1 MDGLLGRYRNLS
13 VLVIV
18 IMAQLVLLAVQVKNN
33 QDVRLIRVWAVTAIT
48 PLARVLEGVR
58 ANTFGLAGEYWH
70 LLEIRTENRVMKSDL
85 DRLKLENQYLKE
97 ELATAKR
104 VEAMASFVQRNP
116 NKTIGA
122 RIIGAGAG
130 MNSKVVFI
138 DRGSTAG
145 VLKGMPVIT
154 PDGIVGKVTASYP
167 TGSQVML
174 VTDPT
179 FACGVVSD
187 KTRVHGTA
195 RGQGNNQLLVD
206 YVQNEQVVQVGEVF
220 YTSGDD
226 RIFPKGLPVGP
237 VRVARQ
243 GKLFKEIYVAPG
255 AFEKG
260 LEEVLVVLDGVHQ
273 QIPDPSQ
280 MANVGPEAKAL
291 APPPSDTVALP
302 LDANPQ
308 QKSNQRFSTEA
319 DRLVD
324 RYKTMGEQQGVSYGN
339 GGKLPNFNA
348 PLVPGDPVPKT
359 SPAALGTT
367 QPAGTPVPKTSPAAP
382 GTTQPAGTPAPK
394 TSPAAP
400 GTTQPAVTP
409 APNTSPAAPR
419 TTQPAVTPAPRL
431 PGIVGATPP
440 KAVPQ

>member
-1 MDGLLGRYRNLS
+1 MDGFLGRYRNLS

-48 PLARVLEGVR
+48 PLARVLEGIR
-58 ANTFGLAGEYWH
+58 ANTFGLAGEYWQ
-70 LLEIRTENRVMKSDL
+70 LIEIRSQNQTLKADV
-85 DRLKLENQYLKE
+85 DRFKLENQYLKE

-138 DRGSTAG
+138 DRGSTSG

-174 VTDPT
+174 ITDPT
-179 FACGVVSD
+179 FGCGVVSD
-187 KTRVHGTA
+187 KSRVHGTA

-206 YVQNEQVVQVGEVF
+206 YIQNEQAVQVGEIF

-237 VRVARQ
+237 VRVSRE
-243 GKLFKEIYVAPG
+243 GKLFKEIYVAPA

-260 LEEVLVVLDGVHQ
+260 LEEVLVVLEGVHQ
-273 QIPDPSQ
+273 QILELSQ
-280 MANVGPEAKAL
+280 IANVGPEAKPM
-291 APPPSDTVALP
+291 APPLPDSVALP
-302 LDANPQ
+302 LDATPKQNP
-308 QKSNQRFSTEA
+308 NQRFSTEA

-324 RYKTMGEQQGVSYGN
+324 RYKAIGEQQGLSYGN
-339 GGKLPNFNA
+339 GGRVPNFNA
-348 PLVPGDPVPKT
+348 PVSPRVAPPRAAPTDAPPVKPN
-359 SPAALGTT
+359 
-367 QPAGTPVPKTSPAAP
+367 PAGSAAP
-382 GTTQPAGTPAPK
+382 
-394 TSPAAP
+394 
-400 GTTQPAVTP
+400 AV
-409 APNTSPAAPR
+409 
-419 TTQPAVTPAPRL
+419 V
-431 PGIVGATPP
+431 PP
-440 KAVPQ
+440 KQ